1 MKSAQKSGTYKGS
14 EAEMEQKAT
23 RLALEIERAT
33 HDTHPDQRAYAAQ
46 GRKIGANLKI
56 NLELCDRLLLYTL
69 APSTLAVMTDDE
81 MASKE
86 LQRQTAEMKARAEKQ
101 SIMVTDE
108 GPRIRRTHKG
118 DEVIEEETSA
128 VPSDEPPPA
137 ARRRSMVDPNAGMGA
152 RSRENSPGGDEVELP
167 QDIDDYRSQ
176 DDIRRNAT
184 SSQPLSIDTQATQP
198 KTHMRKAST
207 QASDFD
213 INKVFSSVKSPT
225 VSQHARK
232 PSGPPPPREGPGE
245 DPEIDKLLEDGNE
258 SPPYSPTDYDADPTI
273 VWRGSLNMNSV
284 ADFPAVAR
292 HIGGADL
299 SKVGPNQIP
308 WSDLV
313 PQRLQVAG
321 RIDQEKANQY
331 LCSLRYSLPTDV
343 VVLALTPTGEAA
355 NAEFIKLYEYFHTKI
370 RYGVVGN
377 KGLANVRDTY
387 LVPVPPGTGNVPEF
401 LMNLENNKLPETRT
415 DPMVLVTLAI
425 RHELVPQPPH
435 SIDGNISP
443 STPALISHPQRQMSI
458 GGYSG
463 PGMSPI
469 QPQGSFG
476 SPITPQVSTAPLQA
490 ATADSQQAEAQRRER
505 LEAQARGEAV
515 AMQILGPHVSAPT
528 VSFLMPQAWQMKPE
542 EWQLIRQIYEEEPK
556 AQDDLA
562 YLSQLLEKRNPN
574 PPK

>member
-1 MKSAQKSGTYKGS
+1 
-14 EAEMEQKAT
+14 
-23 RLALEIERAT
+23 
-33 HDTHPDQRAYAAQ
+33 
-46 GRKIGANLKI
+46 
-56 NLELCDRLLLYTL
+56 
-69 APSTLAVMTDDE
+69 
-81 MASKE
+81 
-86 LQRQTAEMKARAEKQ
+86 
-101 SIMVTDE
+101 
-108 GPRIRRTHKG
+108 
-118 DEVIEEETSA
+118 
-128 VPSDEPPPA
+128 
-137 ARRRSMVDPNAGMGA
+137 
-152 RSRENSPGGDEVELP
+152 
-167 QDIDDYRSQ
+167 
-176 DDIRRNAT
+176 
-184 SSQPLSIDTQATQP
+184 
-198 KTHMRKAST
+198 
-207 QASDFD
+207 
-213 INKVFSSVKSPT
+213 
-225 VSQHARK
+225 
-232 PSGPPPPREGPGE
+232 
-245 DPEIDKLLEDGNE
+245 
-258 SPPYSPTDYDADPTI
+258 
-273 VWRGSLNMNSV
+273 MNSV

-355 NAEFIKLYEYFHTKI
+355 NAEFIKLYEYFHTKT

-435 SIDGNISP
+435 NIDGNISP
-443 STPALISHPQRQMSI
+443 STPALVNHPQRQMSI

-476 SPITPQVSTAPLQA
+476 FPATPQVPTAPLQA
-490 ATADSQQAEAQRRER
+490 ALADSQQAEVQRRER
-505 LEAQARGEAV
+505 MEAQARGEAA

-542 EWQLIRQIYEEEPK
+542 EWQLIRLIYEEEPK